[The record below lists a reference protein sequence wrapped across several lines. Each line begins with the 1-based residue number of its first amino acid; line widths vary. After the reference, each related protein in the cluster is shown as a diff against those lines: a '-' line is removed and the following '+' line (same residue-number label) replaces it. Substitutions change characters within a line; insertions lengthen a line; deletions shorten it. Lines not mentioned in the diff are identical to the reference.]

1 MIENYLQRRS
11 LTTCFFGSQFET
23 MTVTTKVWKQYPN
36 WIPWYLVQ
44 FFLGIQGK
52 NWTNREN
59 WKIHRNWDTPK
70 DTGRLEISVN
80 IFMFCTISGCARSS
94 MVSKP
99 ASRYA
104 QTRCYNQICLK
115 LLLCHN
121 TLLVPK
127 ILPYHYSIVS
137 FFLISWGCSYV
148 FFYEN
153 LTASWK
159 KSQ

>member
-1 MIENYLQRRS
+1 MKTIPKLDTVIFSSIFFRNTGKKLDKSGELKNPSKLGHSQRHW
-11 LTTCFFGSQFET
+11 EA
-23 MTVTTKVWKQYPN
+23 
-36 WIPWYLVQ
+36 
-44 FFLGIQGK
+44 
-52 NWTNREN
+52 
-59 WKIHRNWDTPK
+59 WD
-70 DTGRLEISVN
+70 ICN